1 MLDGRGMAKMT
12 PLCQDGEWRVELFY
26 SHVSWEVLLGAGQ
39 TDDGRGM
46 SWGGR
51 CRVISADLHR
61 QKSQA
66 EPVNITSQAHSR
78 GSLMQPKTKGHA
90 WHHPACVFSVVW
102 GCRQS
107 QVVVD
112 WFIICWG
119 GMPGSQSKRLLREGR
134 GEDLSSLQSTGYC
147 QDPRS
152 LPWAPPYPSPTA
164 LTSLYENLFL

>member
-1 MLDGRGMAKMT
+1 M
-12 PLCQDGEWRVELFY
+12 
-26 SHVSWEVLLGAGQ
+26 LLGAGQ
-39 TDDGRGM
+39 TDDGCGM

-112 WFIICWG
+112 WFIVCWG